1 MSNNKTQLAFA
12 HIYAYMLG
20 MNTAEPTTPNKPP
33 KPVIRPTL
41 LLVWPLLLGM
51 FMIMVG
57 NGLQGTLLS
66 LRAELDGFSI
76 AVIGLIMSMY
86 YCGYLAGWGIVPT
99 LIKSVGHIRTFAGFA
114 SLASTTILVQGLF
127 IDPYI
132 WAAVRFISGL
142 SFVGLFIVAES
153 WLNNIAPNRLRG
165 IILSSYIFVVNGGL
179 FGGQFLI
186 NLGSIETIGLF
197 ALISILI
204 SLSLVPVTFANK
216 ASPDF
221 EEVENLPLKKLIKT
235 SPLAVICV
243 TVCGF
248 VNAGMLTIGPV
259 YAQNLGFDLGLIS
272 ILMALFIL
280 GCAVMPLAT
289 GWLSDQFDRR
299 KVIIGTCLIGLII
312 SALISYDSGL
322 VYLCAFLVG
331 GSSTSIYSIGVAMM
345 NDRLRT
351 SQMTSATATLILMNG
366 VGACISP
373 IFLGTMMQFYGVQT
387 FFAAFAVVFAITFI
401 FGLYRNFTGPEIN
414 VEDQGDFQTIPARS
428 GAGIAAIAEE
438 D

>member
-1 MSNNKTQLAFA
+1 MP
-12 HIYAYMLG
+12 IYVSMQD
-20 MNTAEPTTPNKPP
+20 MNSAATTTSPQTD

-41 LLVWPLLLGM
+41 LLVWPLLIGM

-76 AVIGLIMSMY
+76 AIIGIIMSMY
-86 YCGYLAGWGIVPT
+86 YCGYLIGWGIVPRM
-99 LIKSVGHIRTFAGFA
+99 IQSVGHIRVFAGFA
-114 SLASTTILVQGLF
+114 SLASTTILIQGLF

-132 WAAVRFISGL
+132 WSVVRFISGL

-165 IILSSYIFVVNGGL
+165 QILSSYIFVVNGGL

-204 SLSLVPVTFANK
+204 SLSLMPVTLANK
-216 ASPDF
+216 ASPVF
-221 EEVENLPLKKLIKT
+221 EEVEHLPFKKLLKT

-243 TVCGF
+243 FSCGF
-248 VNAGMLTIGPV
+248 MNAGMLSIGPV
-259 YAQNLGFDLGLIS
+259 YAQILGLQIAQIS
-272 ILMALFIL
+272 FLMAAYIL
-280 GCAVMPLAT
+280 GCATLPLIG
-289 GWLSDQFDRR
+289 GWVSDRLERR
-299 KVIIGTCLIGLII
+299 KVIIAVCLLGTAFSLWL
-312 SALISYDSGL
+312 ALDIRFIYI
-322 VYLCAFLVG
+322 CAFLVG
-331 GSSTSIYSIGVAMM
+331 GTSTTVYSVGAAMM
-345 NDRLRT
+345 NDRLKT
-351 SQMTSATATLILMNG
+351 SQMTSATASLILING
-366 VGACISP
+366 IGACISP
-373 IFLGTMMQFYGVQT
+373 ILLGTFLQAYGPVMFFGSFTVIFLAT
-387 FFAAFAVVFAITFI
+387 FA
-401 FGLYRNFTGPEIN
+401 FGLYRNFTGPEIS
-414 VEDQGDFQTIPARS
+414 VEDQGEFQTIPARS